1 MAVRPPADQLNTGLL
16 LFIPYRALENRV
28 FAALA
33 EAGYE
38 DFTVA
43 QARVA
48 QRIGPD
54 GTRLTDL
61 AEAAQVTK
69 QTAGFLV
76 DQLERAGYVER
87 VPDPRDARAKLV
99 RLAER
104 GQHVAVVAAQA
115 VAARRGRMGR
125 APGHAPIRTA
135 PPHPHPAPADHGSL
149 RLDGNPPVRS
159 RHAGHGPPNRS
170 PRRSPA
176 RAAGSPRRRT
186 ARADSGVTSTNGSR
200 PR

>member
-1 MAVRPPADQLNTGLL
+1 MAERAADELNTGLL

-33 EAGYE
+33 DAGYG
-38 DFTVA
+38 DFTAA

-48 QRIGPD
+48 QRIGPE
-54 GTRLTDL
+54 GSRLTEL

-87 VPDPRDARAKLV
+87 VPDPRDARAKLI

-104 GQHVAVVAAQA
+104 GQQTTA
-115 VAARRGRMGR
+115 VAAEAVARVEAEWAEHLGAHRYGQLRRILGQ
-125 APGHAPIRTA
+125 
-135 PPHPHPAPADHGSL
+135 L
-149 RLDGNPPVRS
+149 RQITDPY
-159 RHAGHGPPNRS
+159 A
-170 PRRSPA
+170 
-176 RAAGSPRRRT
+176 
-186 ARADSGVTSTNGSR
+186 
-200 PR
+200 